1 LTARGAI
8 ADDRAACAAAQT
20 TITIGGTAMKRWAM
34 LFVATAGFALW
45 AQAGSAQA
53 PAATTLS
60 FYESGTGS
68 TFNIV
73 DQAPRSPSKNPQSK
87 KYRFSVGDELFFS
100 ERVFDHKGGTR
111 LGTLYGQGNVIKGTT
126 FANVLVIAEVVYA
139 FNNGD
144 QLVAHGV
151 FSFAKDVRVAI
162 TGGTGAYQ
170 GARGSVASVNSTTDD
185 SSQDTV
191 TLLP

>member
-1 LTARGAI
+1 
-8 ADDRAACAAAQT
+8 
-20 TITIGGTAMKRWAM
+20 MKRWTM

-53 PAATTLS
+53 PAVTTLS
-60 FYESGTGS
+60 FYESATGQ

-73 DQAPRSPSKNPQSK
+73 DQAPRSPVKNPQSK
-87 KYRFSVGDELFFS
+87 KYRFSVGDEVYFS

-111 LGTLYGQGNVIKGTT
+111 LGTLYGAAKVVKGTT
-126 FANVLVIAEVVYA
+126 FANLLVSAQVVYA

-144 QLVAHGV
+144 QLVANGL
-151 FSFAKDVRVAI
+151 FSFAKDAHVAI

-170 GARGSVASVNSTTDD
+170 GARGSVVSVSNTTDD

>member
-1 LTARGAI
+1 
-8 ADDRAACAAAQT
+8 
-20 TITIGGTAMKRWAM
+20 MKRWAM
-34 LFVATAGFALW
+34 LFVASAGFALW

-60 FYESGTGS
+60 FYESGTGG

-73 DQAPRSPSKNPQSK
+73 DQAPRSPAKNPQSK
-87 KYRFSVGDELFFS
+87 KYRFSVGDEVLFS

-111 LGTLYGQGNVIKGTT
+111 LGTLYGVGKVVKGTT
-126 FANVLVIAEVVYA
+126 FFNVLVMAQVVYA

-151 FSFAKDVRVAI
+151 FSFAKDARVPI

-170 GARGSVASVNSTTDD
+170 GARGSVVSVNSTTDD

>member
-1 LTARGAI
+1 
-8 ADDRAACAAAQT
+8 
-20 TITIGGTAMKRWAM
+20 MKRWTM
-34 LFVATAGFALW
+34 LFVATAVFALW

-53 PAATTLS
+53 PATTTLS
-60 FYESGTGS
+60 FYESGTGE
-68 TFNIV
+68 TFKIV
-73 DQAPRSPSKNPQSK
+73 DQAPRSPSKNPESK

-111 LGTLYGQGNVIKGTT
+111 LGTLYGAAKVIKGTT
-126 FANVLVIAEVVYA
+126 FANLQVMAEVVYA

-144 QLVAHGV
+144 QLVAHGI
-151 FSFAKDVRVAI
+151 FSFAKDARVAI

-170 GARGSVASVNSTTDD
+170 GARGSVVSVNGADD

>member
-1 LTARGAI
+1 LLASGAI
-8 ADDRAACAAAQT
+8 ADDRAACAAAQAKPSRL
-20 TITIGGTAMKRWAM
+20 GGAVKRWIT
-34 LFVATAGFALW
+34 LFVATAGFALG

-53 PAATTLS
+53 PAATSLS
-60 FYESGTGS
+60 FYEPGTGG
-68 TFNIV
+68 TFKII
-73 DQAPRSPSKNPQSK
+73 DQAPRSPAKNPESK
-87 KYRFSVGDELFFS
+87 KYRFSVGDEVFFS

-111 LGTLYGQGNVIKGTT
+111 LGTLYGEGKVVKGAT
-126 FANVLVIAEVVYA
+126 FANLLVMAEVVYA

-151 FSFAKDVRVAI
+151 FSFAKGAHVAI

-170 GARGSVASVNSTTDD
+170 GARGSVVSVDSTTDD